1 MDADELIA
9 ERFHHLDDAAQAIL
23 GCAAAL
29 GYRPDLGLLAEC
41 ANRPMRVVA
50 DALEQARRL
59 DIIVRESSRPRAYRF
74 RHALVQDAICRV
86 RGPEST
92 RSAHAL
98 IAAALEKTA
107 DRSDHLESLAYHWS
121 AAGDG
126 VRSRVYAELAA
137 QEARRFGV

>member
-9 ERFHHLDDAAQAIL
+9 ERFHLLDDVAQAIL

-29 GYRPDLGLLAEC
+29 GYRPDLALLAAC
-41 ANRPMRVVA
+41 ANRPVRVVA

-59 DIIVRESSRPRAYRF
+59 DIVVRESSRSRAYRF
-74 RHALVQDAICRV
+74 RHALVQDAVCRAL
-86 RGPEST
+86 GPEST

-98 IAAALEKTA
+98 IAAALEKA
-107 DRSDHLESLAYHWS
+107 SDRSDRLEALAFHWS

-126 VRSRVYAELAA
+126 VRSRAYAELAA